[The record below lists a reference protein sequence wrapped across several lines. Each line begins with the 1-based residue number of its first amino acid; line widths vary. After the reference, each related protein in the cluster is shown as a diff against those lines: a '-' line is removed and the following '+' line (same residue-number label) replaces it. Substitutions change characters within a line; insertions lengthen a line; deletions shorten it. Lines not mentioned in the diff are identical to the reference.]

1 MDEEEILKMENA
13 SILKKKDMKRFNTV
27 DLSKSK
33 KEAHKKSF
41 MEMD

>member
-1 MDEEEILKMENA
+1 MDQKIEMDEEEILKMENA

-33 KEAHKKSF
+33 KEAQKK
-41 MEMD
+41 